1 VNNTIGKKIRQLRV
15 LNGFSQENVADE
27 LGMSNGNYGKI
38 ERGDIDIDST
48 LLIKLAKVLKVSV
61 GDFFEENIK
70 PTITERK
77 DDFYGFATKDDV
89 ASISNYI
96 KSLSEELEKLRA
108 EIKPKKTV
116 QKKYASKSKK

>member
-1 VNNTIGKKIRQLRV
+1 MLTGKKIRQIRV
-15 LNGFSQENVADE
+15 QNNLSQENVADE

-61 GDFFEENIK
+61 GDFFEDKFK

-77 DDFYGFATKDDV
+77 DDHYGYATKDDI

-96 KSLSEELEKLRA
+96 KSLSQELEKLRA

-116 QKKYASKSKK
+116 QKKHAAKSKK

>member
-1 VNNTIGKKIRQLRV
+1 MGNKIGKKIRQLRA

-38 ERGDIDIDST
+38 ERCEIDIDST

-61 GDFFEENIK
+61 GDFFDENSK

-77 DDFYGFATKDDV
+77 DDYGYATKDDLENL
-89 ASISNYI
+89 SNFI
-96 KSLSEELEKLRA
+96 KTGSLEIEKLRA

-116 QKKYASKSKK
+116 PKKHPAKSKK

>member
-1 VNNTIGKKIRQLRV
+1 MLTGKKIRQIRV
-15 LNGFSQENVADE
+15 QNNLSQENVADE

-38 ERGDIDIDST
+38 GRGDIDIDST

-61 GDFFEENIK
+61 GDFFEDKFK

-77 DDFYGFATKDDV
+77 DDHYGYATKDDI

-116 QKKYASKSKK
+116 QKKHAAKSKK